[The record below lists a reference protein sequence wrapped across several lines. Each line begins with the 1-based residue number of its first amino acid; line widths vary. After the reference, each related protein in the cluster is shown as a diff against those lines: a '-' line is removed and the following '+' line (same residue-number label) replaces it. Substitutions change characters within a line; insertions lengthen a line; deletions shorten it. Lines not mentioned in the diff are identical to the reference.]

1 MQQVVEEGEVVRLAG
16 ERAPNLGVSEVA
28 PAEYVVPTC
37 CTSETAAHYASMTS
51 SSTIG

>member
-28 PAEYVVPTC
+28 PAEYS
-37 CTSETAAHYASMTS
+37 CTHLLH
-51 SSTIG
+51 I